1 MRLVVT
7 RVQPQAQQW
16 VQALCTH
23 GHDALALPLIETR
36 GLADTSHVRRA
47 WSQLASYHAVMYVSA
62 HAVQHFFQEKPA
74 LAHMDHGLVAT
85 KTRAWGTGPGTR
97 NALLAQGFPVSL
109 LDTPALEGGQFDS
122 ETLWQL
128 VQTQVETG
136 TRVLI
141 VRGDTPGSDESAP
154 QGVGRDW
161 LTQRLA
167 AAGAQ
172 VDLVVAYQRGA
183 PHWDAQQSALA
194 SAAAQDGS
202 VWVLSSAEALANL
215 RGLLPVQSWAA
226 ARAVATH
233 ARIAD
238 AARQLG
244 FGQVAVASPT
254 LPSVLA
260 SLESLS

>member
-1 MRLVVT
+1 
-7 RVQPQAQQW
+7 
-16 VQALCTH
+16 
-23 GHDALALPLIETR
+23 
-36 GLADTSHVRRA
+36 
-47 WSQLASYHAVMYVSA
+47 
-62 HAVQHFFQEKPA
+62 
-74 LAHMDHGLVAT
+74 
-85 KTRAWGTGPGTR
+85 
-97 NALLAQGFPVSL
+97 
-109 LDTPALEGGQFDS
+109 
-122 ETLWQL
+122 
-128 VQTQVETG
+128 
-136 TRVLI
+136 LI

-215 RGLLPVQSWAA
+215 RGLLPVQNWAA